1 GVEQV
6 AAIGVAISPARAIL
20 AAARPA
26 LVEPAAV
33 DFVGNNVTWYLLTSA
48 VATVLLNAIAVWR
61 VRIWNPSRE
70 ARPAPTADA
79 SSGTI
84 WGPEHGLDQTSDP
97 ALAAEAARAGHV
109 DAQVARHGS
118 GGSGR
123 TVWRNPILW
132 REMRTAAYGRKLIF
146 IRLAYLLIFV

>member
-1 GVEQV
+1 ALRNEKTFQTLAWTALGVVLWVGLAEAVAFGLALAGVEQV

-84 WGPEHGLDQTSDP
+84 WGPEHDLDQTSDP
-97 ALAAEAARAGHV
+97 ALA
-109 DAQVARHGS
+109 
-118 GGSGR
+118 
-123 TVWRNPILW
+123 
-132 REMRTAAYGRKLIF
+132 
-146 IRLAYLLIFV
+146 